1 MTKSAYLSL
10 ASSRCFLWGCQVYS
24 IIRSVQVLYTNWPL
38 PTNCQPVFIYPGLD
52 SCGSERGTF
61 PINWLITASAHNWSG
76 TIIQSRCLAWS
87 ESELNANQV
96 LLPINIAHT
105 ARTLSVLHP
114 GLRCLTFITMAL
126 GPSLSCAGLQGERK
140 GGHNSVKE
148 ASSRTT
154 TAIRYWHQL
163 LEAVMRAAVHCTVD
177 VANLIACGHPP
188 GPRVRTWQ
196 HFLPGPR
203 SSRSHIRSYF

>member
-1 MTKSAYLSL
+1 M
-10 ASSRCFLWGCQVYS
+10 
-24 IIRSVQVLYTNWPL
+24 
-38 PTNCQPVFIYPGLD
+38 FIYPGLD

-163 LEAVMRAAVHCTVD
+163 LEAVMRAAVHCGCCESYRLWPPTWATCSHLTTFFARTSLVSL
-177 VANLIACGHPP
+177 AYSLI
-188 GPRVRTWQ
+188 
-196 HFLPGPR
+196 FLTP
-203 SSRSHIRSYF
+203 Y